1 MLNNSFFGKLAAV
14 LLGAV
19 CFISCDT
26 DFNSI
31 GTDIVGDDHFGID
44 PTLYDVAA
52 SSQKTGAVQSNNL
65 AINPLGI
72 FDNGAFG
79 KTTANFATQVQLAS
93 VAPTFKGV
101 DNSNKIVSVVLDI
114 PYYSTLLSTDS
125 NGDSTYELD
134 SIYGDIT
141 RKLKLKV
148 FENGY
153 FMRDLDPVG
162 EFQNAQKFYTDQN
175 DVFNA
180 AKGIQLNNS
189 TTSPVENDAFVF
201 SPKQLVTPGEEE
213 DDDDVKSAP
222 GMRLNLDKDFFYNK
236 IFATASANLANN
248 NAFKNHFK
256 GLYFNVEELEGST
269 MALMNFAQ
277 GKITITYKNLKSTA
291 TGTTDADYEEKTLVI
306 NLTGNTVSLLQ
317 HSATTASENY
327 ESLTD
332 LSDPG
337 TQRLYLKGGEG
348 SVAFID
354 LFGGGNSSQLEEIR
368 NTAITNN
375 WLVNEANLV
384 FTVDDAES
392 TNSAMKNTL
401 DPNRIYL
408 YNAKDNIPLVDYYYD
423 TSTYA
428 SKPKYAKGIH
438 DGIAELTGV
447 SGDANRKAKRYKI
460 RITEHIKNVLFRD
473 STNVRLGLGVTENIG
488 LVTNA
493 SLKNTTG
500 TFTKIPTSSVMS
512 PTGVVLYGSQVAP
525 SKESK
530 KLRLEIYYTKPN

>member
-1 MLNNSFFGKLAAV
+1 MLNNSFFGKLSAV

-31 GTDIVGDDHFGID
+31 GTDIVGDDHFGIE
-44 PTLYDVAA
+44 PTLYDVNAL
-52 SSQKTGAVQSNNL
+52 SQKTGAVQSNDL
-65 AINPLGI
+65 AINPLGVY
-72 FDNGAFG
+72 DNGAFG
-79 KTTANFATQVQLAS
+79 KTTANFATQLELAS

-101 DNSNKIVSVVLDI
+101 IAANIKSVILDV

-125 NGDSTYELD
+125 EGKSTYELD
-134 SIYGDIT
+134 SVYGDISK
-141 RKLKLKV
+141 KLKLKV
-148 FENGY
+148 YENGY

-180 AKGIQLNNS
+180 AKGQQLNNHVDK
-189 TTSPVENDAFVF
+189 PNENDAFVF
-201 SPKQLVTPGEEE
+201 SPKQLVTEGETE
-213 DDDDVKSAP
+213 DDDDVLSAP
-222 GMRLNLDKDFFYNK
+222 GMRLHLDTQFFYNK
-236 IFATASANLANN
+236 IFATDASNLTNN

-256 GLYFNVEELEGST
+256 GLYFNVEDIEGST

-277 GKITITYKNLKSTA
+277 GKITINYKDLKSTA
-291 TGTTDADYEEKTLVI
+291 TGTTESDYEDKTLVI

-317 HSATTASENY
+317 HTATTASANY
-327 ESLTD
+327 ESLSD

-337 TQRLYLKGGEG
+337 TQRLYVKGGEG
-348 SVAFID
+348 AVTFID
-354 LFGGGNSSQLEEIR
+354 LFGGGASSQLEEIR
-368 NTAITNN
+368 NTAIENN
-375 WLVNEANLV
+375 WLVNEANIV

-423 TSTYA
+423 TSTYT
-428 SKPKYAKGIH
+428 SKPKYSKSVHG
-438 DGIAELTGV
+438 GIAELTGV
-447 SGDANRKAKRYKI
+447 SGDANRKAKQYKI
-460 RITEHIKNVLFRD
+460 RITEHIKNVLFKD
-473 STNVRLGLGVTENIG
+473 STNVKLGLAVTENIG

-493 SLKNTTG
+493 ALRNTSG

-525 SKESK
+525 AKESK